1 MISKGRSE
9 HALSFGYQWVHRLD
23 WTILKTIFFGRTVKW
38 AGGGVPS
45 PSLSYYFGFHYLYP
59 TFFQKQFKIIPK
71 DIVE

>member
-38 AGGGVPS
+38 AGGGTVTITFLLFWF
-45 PSLSYYFGFHYLYP
+45 SLFISYVLP
-59 TFFQKQFKIIPK
+59 EAI
-71 DIVE
+71 